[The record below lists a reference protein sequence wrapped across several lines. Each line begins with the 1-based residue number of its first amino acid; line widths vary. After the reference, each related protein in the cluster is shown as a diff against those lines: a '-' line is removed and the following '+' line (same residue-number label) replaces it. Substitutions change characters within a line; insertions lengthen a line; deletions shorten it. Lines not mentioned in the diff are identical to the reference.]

1 MLDSRALR
9 CFQFGFVA
17 GSIPMCMT
25 FRAHVLVIEFHISVT
40 MGANSICHG
49 SQVLGCNIFT
59 LFVHESNVCDVVLL
73 YDVAARLK

>member
-1 MLDSRALR
+1 VLDSRALR
-9 CFQFGFVA
+9 CHQFGFVA
-17 GSIPMCMT
+17 GSIPMCMP
-25 FRAHVLVIEFHISVT
+25 FRAHVLVIEFSHPVN
-40 MGANSICHG
+40 MGVNSICHG